1 MYSILRKELNAFFS
15 SLVGYIAIIAFLVVC
30 GFFMW
35 VVPDSNI
42 LDYGYATLD
51 KFFLFSPWI
60 LMFLIPAL
68 TMRSFAEE
76 FKSGTIEILSTL
88 PIKESQ
94 LILGKFWASIVLM
107 LFSILPTLLYVFT
120 ISRLSIIA
128 GNLDTGGILGSYI
141 GLFFLSAAFT
151 AVGLFC
157 SSLTNNQVIAFLIS
171 VFANFILFSG
181 FETMSKLDFFSGGL
195 DYLIS
200 EIGMQFH
207 YQSISRGL
215 LDSRDIIYFIS
226 LIIFFIMATQFS
238 LKKRKW
244 N

>member
-35 VVPDSNI
+35 VVPDENI

-68 TMRSFAEE
+68 TMRSFSEE

-88 PIKESQ
+88 PLKETQ

-120 ISRLSIIA
+120 ISKLSIIS
-128 GNLDTGGILGSYI
+128 GNVDSGGILGSYI

-181 FETMSKLDFFSGGL
+181 FETMSKLDIFSGGL
-195 DYLIS
+195 DYIIS

-215 LDSRDIIYFIS
+215 LDSRDIIYFVS